1 MQAIKRQRQ
10 RLRWLLIVMVLV
22 TFLAALASVHF
33 GRYGISISELW
44 RALIAQLSGR
54 SQDIPQQIYLVLW
67 NIRLP
72 RILASILVGS
82 GLALSGAAFQALFEN
97 PMASPNVLGVNHG
110 ASFGAALAILLY
122 LPNAWVVTAAFI
134 LGLIS
139 VGLTYWLSGRFA
151 LQRTLALVLTG
162 MMIGSL
168 FQAGVSYIK
177 LVADEE
183 NALPEI
189 TYWLMGSLSA
199 INWSKLQLVALPFA
213 IGFLVL
219 FYHRSYLNYLTLGED
234 KAQTL
239 GINLGRLRFG
249 VVIGATLLSA
259 SSVAISGVIGWVGL
273 IIPHICRQIVGSDY
287 RYLLFASAFM
297 GAAFLSVVDTLART
311 LTLTEIPIGIL
322 TAVIGAPVFFLL
334 LMKGGMRDGH

>member
-1 MQAIKRQRQ
+1 
-10 RLRWLLIVMVLV
+10 MVLI

-110 ASFGAALAILLY
+110 ASLGAALAILLY
-122 LPNAWVVTAAFI
+122 LPNAWVVLAAFV

-199 INWSKLQLVALPFA
+199 INWSKLQLVVLPFA

-239 GINLGRLRFG
+239 GIHLGRLRFW

>member
-10 RLRWLLIVMVLV
+10 RLRWLLIVMVLI

-110 ASFGAALAILLY
+110 ASLGAALAILLY
-122 LPNAWVVTAAFI
+122 LPNAWVVLAAFV

-199 INWSKLQLVALPFA
+199 INWSKLQLVVLPFA

-239 GINLGRLRFG
+239 GIHLGRLRFW